1 MSCNPAAF
9 RALLRPRTWLRGLI
23 LFLPLAFTACGD
35 LPRPFMGAPGT
46 LGRQLSK
53 PPPPR
58 LSVPPPGGAML
69 SDRVAAML
77 ASAIAGQLQAREV
90 PALAEKAHPGDWVLR
105 ITAEL
110 RGGLVVPSYAVLDP
124 AGKEQGVVE
133 GPSVDAAQW
142 ASADVGVVAAQADSA
157 GPELIRLL
165 TSIDASQRMSDPNSL
180 MNRPGKVFVQE
191 GTGAPG
197 DGNKMLSAQMRR
209 LLPAK
214 GMMVQEREQGA
225 DFIVR
230 PEVLV
235 VPAGKLRR
243 VEIQWVV
250 RDGRGEA
257 GRIVQINEVP
267 PETISQFWGDI
278 AVVVAEQA
286 TDGLRQVIINRI
298 GEKPGAGGAPVVPPP
313 AGVVEPA
320 PAPPEPPFVE
330 ERPARTREARPPA
343 SRPAPK
349 PPAHPQHVA
358 PSTTAPRQAGGTA
371 APQPKPPT
379 PPVSKPVQA
388 RPAGAKPPPAKPEAG
403 AGAGAGAAKR
413 DSQ

>member
-1 MSCNPAAF
+1 MTAF
-9 RALLRPRTWLRGLI
+9 RPRAWLRGVI
-23 LFLPLAFTACGD
+23 LFVPLIFAACGD

-46 LGRQLSK
+46 RGRQLSK

-58 LSVPPPGGAML
+58 LSIPAPGAAML
-69 SDRVAAML
+69 SDRIAAML

-90 PALAEKAHPGDWVLR
+90 PAQATNSRPGDWVLR
-105 ITAEL
+105 ITADL
-110 RGGLVVPSYAVLDP
+110 RGGMVVPRYAVLDP
-124 AGKEQGVVE
+124 SGKEQGVVE
-133 GPSVDAAQW
+133 GPSVPAAQW
-142 ASADVGVVAAQADSA
+142 AAADVGEVAAQADSA

-165 TSIDASQRMSDPNSL
+165 TGIDAAQRMSDPNSL

-214 GMMVQEREQGA
+214 GMVVQEREAGA

-250 RDGRGEA
+250 QDARGEA

-286 TDGLRQVIINRI
+286 SDGLRQVIINRI
-298 GEKPGAGGAPVVPPP
+298 GEKPSEGVAPVAPPP
-313 AGVVEPA
+313 AGIVQPA
-320 PAPPEPPFVE
+320 PAPPEPVFVD
-330 ERPARTREARPPA
+330 ERPARGTARPA
-343 SRPAPK
+343 AK
-349 PPAHPQHVA
+349 PPAKTPAVTQA
-358 PSTTAPRQAGGTA
+358 PSHTQPAAQPQAAKPAPV
-371 APQPKPPT
+371 PPKPPT
-379 PPVSKPVQA
+379 PPAAKPA
-388 RPAGAKPPPAKPEAG
+388 PAKPPAAGTTAPAKPAQAKPET
-403 AGAGAGAAKR
+403 GAAKR